1 MPGGG
6 EADLGEDGMADGS
19 QVGAA
24 ADGRCFYSEA
34 LAAEI
39 CAGVAAGRSVRA
51 ICAEPGRPH
60 VATVRNWERR
70 HPEFGAALR
79 AAYAQVRI
87 ADRRRDRQAAAALAA
102 RPAPVRGGKV
112 STYTEALGLA
122 VCERLAE
129 GESLTSITRDP
140 AMPRYGTV
148 FDWLK
153 RHPEFEEMYVVAR
166 QVQAEYLF
174 DEARDVALE
183 ATKDTVPV
191 ARLRFD
197 VTRWQAARLAP
208 KKYLDRLVAAEELA
222 ELGIGPRGGMARGR
236 AEPKRVIVYPTHFEV
251 IDGRVLAAAPRNA
264 REAQAW
270 VEVTGEPY
278 KEGLG
283 PRGQKRPPM
292 LPGVLSIPG

>member
-1 MPGGG
+1 
-6 EADLGEDGMADGS
+6 MARTGA
-19 QVGAA
+19 QKAARAGAQAVAVG
-24 ADGRCFYSEA
+24 CVYSEA

-39 CAGVAAGRSVRA
+39 CAEVAAGRTLRA
-51 ICAEPGRPH
+51 VCSGPGRPH
-60 VATVRNWERR
+60 RTTLRNWELR
-70 HPEFGAALR
+70 HPAFRAALR
-79 AAYAQVRI
+79 AALAQVRI

-112 STYTEALGLA
+112 STYTEAIGEA
-122 VCERLAE
+122 ICARLAE
-129 GESLTSITRDP
+129 GESLTAITRDP
-140 AMPRYGTV
+140 GMPSYGTV
-148 FDWLK
+148 FGWLK

-166 QVQAEYLF
+166 EVQAEYLF
-174 DEARDVALE
+174 DEARDVARE
-183 ATKDTVPV
+183 ATRETVPM
-191 ARLRFD
+191 ARLKFD

-208 KKYLDRLVAAEELA
+208 RKYLDRLVAAEELA
-222 ELGIGPRGGMARGR
+222 ELGIGPRGGALRGR
-236 AEPKRVIVYPTHFEV
+236 ETGPKRVIIYPTRFEV

-283 PRGQKRPPM
+283 PRGQMRPPM